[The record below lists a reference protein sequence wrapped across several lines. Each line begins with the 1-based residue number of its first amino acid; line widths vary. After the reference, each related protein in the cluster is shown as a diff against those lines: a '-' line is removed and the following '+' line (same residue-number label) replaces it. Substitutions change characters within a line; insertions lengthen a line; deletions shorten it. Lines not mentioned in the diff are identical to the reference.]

1 MIKGLYEAHL
11 PVRSVKDSV
20 EFYKGLGLKLAK
32 MYEKTAFF
40 WIVENESWIGL
51 WECDQAGI
59 PYHPSIRH
67 IAFQV
72 ELEDLKMAKSWLQE
86 RGIELRE
93 EFGFSPIEPI
103 VMADQGHAM
112 VYFHDLDGNSL
123 EFICRLSVEPTEEF
137 SQNMMYLSEWEKRIK
152 V

>member
-1 MIKGLYEAHL
+1 MIIGLYEAHL
-11 PVRSVKDSV
+11 PVRNVKESV

-51 WECDQAGI
+51 WECDQSGM

-67 IAFQV
+67 LAFQV
-72 ELEDLKMAKSWLQE
+72 ELTDLKKAKSWLQE

-93 EFGFSPIEPI
+93 EFGFRPIEPI
-103 VMADQGHAM
+103 VIADQAHAM
-112 VYFHDLDGNSL
+112 VYFQDLDGNSL
-123 EFICRLSVEPTEEF
+123 EFISRYQLKLQKSSV
-137 SQNMMYLSEWEKRIK
+137 KIRCI
-152 V
+152 